1 MLLEGVFG
9 RGGDL
14 IPARGDTDLGNDT
27 RVVTRV
33 AYPFTEM
40 CSEFS
45 GSVCLQKSPPNT
57 ARFRERKIPGLLP
70 QTLRGVAELP
80 REEPAT
86 WAGCA
91 PKEQP
96 ARLAVV
102 TGPPAWARGPLTGG
116 CEPEESERRDST
128 ARSRAKGKTSHLFE
142 KSTSKC
148 DVLFVRG
155 FAASLSFP
163 DVT

>member
-70 QTLRGVAELP
+70 QTQG
-80 REEPAT
+80 RE
-86 WAGCA
+86 
-91 PKEQP
+91 
-96 ARLAVV
+96 VS
-102 TGPPAWARGPLTGG
+102 LTCPG
-116 CEPEESERRDST
+116 
-128 ARSRAKGKTSHLFE
+128 RSRPRGQ
-142 KSTSKC
+142 
-148 DVLFVRG
+148 DVRRRSSPRG
-155 FAASLSFP
+155 WPWSQARPPGHGDL
-163 DVT
+163 